1 MSITPL
7 IEYEDATEEVRSV
20 YEDIMATRGS
30 NWINNFWKALAT
42 QPELLIRTWNGVKSV
57 MADGALDS
65 LTKEMI
71 YVAVSATNNCNYCTN
86 SHTTAARAKGM
97 TDEMFA
103 ELMAVVGMANQTN
116 SLANG
121 FQVEVDEQFRN
132 GGRN

>member
-42 QPELLIRTWNGVKSV
+42 QPELLKRTWNGVKSV

-86 SHTTAARAKGM
+86 SDATAARAKGM

-103 ELMAVVGMANQTN
+103 ELMTVVGMANQTN